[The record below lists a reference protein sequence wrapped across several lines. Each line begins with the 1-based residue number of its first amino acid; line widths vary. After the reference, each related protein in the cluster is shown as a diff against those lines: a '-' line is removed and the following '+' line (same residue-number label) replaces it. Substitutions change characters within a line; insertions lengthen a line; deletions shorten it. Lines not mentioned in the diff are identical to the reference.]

1 MMMILHLVNGEMLL
15 LLYVMLDL
23 DDVTHL
29 HIFDSLFVMGPG
41 AGGRAREQTW
51 SFDS

>member
-1 MMMILHLVNGEMLL
+1 MM
-15 LLYVMLDL
+15 
-23 DDVTHL
+23 L